1 MKPRERLQRRNFRL
15 FLASQVAAQA
25 GTWLQFVAVA
35 WLAGQSTG
43 SGTALGW
50 VAAATFGPLL
60 LLGPWAGA
68 LADRLDKRRLL
79 IATQLLMAVQAVG
92 LGAAVL
98 AGRADMP
105 VIYALTLLYG
115 VINAGEAPVRRALVA
130 ELVEQEA
137 IARAVSL
144 TNVVAALGRV
154 LGPLAAGGLIATA
167 GTGWCF
173 VATAVSYLVALIALL
188 PIDDSVSHKG
198 GARREPG
205 AVRAGLRYVWRNPE
219 MRIALI
225 LTAVVATFGFNH
237 QVLIPLLAAK
247 TFHGGPAAYT
257 LLYTGISVGSVLGA
271 LAVARR
277 RDISLTLLVRAVVAF
292 ALANAVLAFAPTL
305 AVGVIGSFGGGVTA
319 LLFITASAALLQ
331 QQSDPAMRGRV
342 MALFAIVLMGGV
354 PIGAPLVGVLA
365 DVAGPRAAVAAGSV
379 AVLLAACCVARRT
392 GVRGPGRRATWL
404 VSTDAA

>member
-1 MKPRERLQRRNFRL
+1 MKPRERLQRSNFRL

-98 AGRADMP
+98 TGWADMP

-154 LGPLAAGGLIATA
+154 LGPLAAGGVDRDGRHRMVLR
-167 GTGWCF
+167 GHRGE
-173 VATAVSYLVALIALL
+173 L
-188 PIDDSVSHKG
+188 PG
-198 GARREPG
+198 GA
-205 AVRAGLRYVWRNPE
+205 
-219 MRIALI
+219 
-225 LTAVVATFGFNH
+225 
-237 QVLIPLLAAK
+237 
-247 TFHGGPAAYT
+247 
-257 LLYTGISVGSVLGA
+257 
-271 LAVARR
+271 
-277 RDISLTLLVRAVVAF
+277 D
-292 ALANAVLAFAPTL
+292 
-305 AVGVIGSFGGGVTA
+305 
-319 LLFITASAALLQ
+319 
-331 QQSDPAMRGRV
+331 
-342 MALFAIVLMGGV
+342 
-354 PIGAPLVGVLA
+354 
-365 DVAGPRAAVAAGSV
+365 RAAAHRRFGVAQG
-379 AVLLAACCVARRT
+379 
-392 GVRGPGRRATWL
+392 RGA
-404 VSTDAA
+404 S